1 MIDVHAYCRD
11 VEAHLCRRND
21 GHLIR
26 IVGPAFELVKGWADT
41 GIPLSVVRDGID
53 RTVAR
58 AARRTTVR
66 RRPLRI
72 EFCEADVLDGFD
84 RWRRAVGVAAVAE
97 GASPRQ
103 AVPKRGALAAHV
115 ESAAAHLTALL
126 TAGRGGPALQAA
138 AEGVLTALGP
148 IMDAAGAA
156 RGAARDALIAELA
169 ALDARLLEA
178 AERDCPAGRLSAHA
192 AEAARELEPFRGRL
206 TAEQWTAAASAAR
219 ARALRRDLGLP
230 DVRFD

>member
-26 IVGPAFELVKGWADT
+26 LVGPAFELVKGWADA

-72 EFCEADVLDGFD
+72 EFCEGDVLDGFD
-84 RWRRAVGVAAVAE
+84 RWRRAVGVAAPLS
-97 GASPRQ
+97 GAGP
-103 AVPKRGALAAHV
+103 APKRGALAGHV
-115 ESAAAHLTALL
+115 EAAAAHLTTLL
-126 TAGRGGPALQAA
+126 TTGRGGPALHAA
-138 AEGVLTALGP
+138 AGEILDALGP
-148 IMDAAGAA
+148 ILDAAGAA
-156 RGAARDALIAELA
+156 RGAAREALIAELA
-169 ALDARLLEA
+169 ALDARLLRA
-178 AERDCPAGRLSAHA
+178 AEQDCPAERLSAFA
-192 AEAARELEPFRGRL
+192 DDAARELEPFRGRL
-206 TAEQWTAAASAAR
+206 TADQWATATDAAR
-219 ARALRRDLGLP
+219 ARALRRDQGLP